1 MPHVAMSC
9 HHVLTQVGFY
19 AGHIPSVAVYDYEIA
34 RELFS
39 RDVAAGRP
47 NTFVWMYRCVKN
59 ADIVRDYNA

>member
-1 MPHVAMSC
+1 MLTSHN
-9 HHVLTQVGFY
+9 TQVGFY

-47 NTFVWMYRCVKN
+47 NTFVWMYRC
-59 ADIVRDYNA
+59 DIECRYCT

>member
-1 MPHVAMSC
+1 MPHVDISP
-9 HHVLTQVGFY
+9 QVGFY

-47 NTFVWMYRCVKN
+47 NTFVWMYRCD
-59 ADIVRDYNA
+59 AECRYCT

>member
-1 MPHVAMSC
+1 MPHVDISP
-9 HHVLTQVGFY
+9 QVGFY

-59 ADIVRDYNA
+59 VDIVRYYNV

>member
-1 MPHVAMSC
+1 MPH
-9 HHVLTQVGFY
+9 LTTQVGFY

-47 NTFVWMYRCVKN
+47 NTFVWMYRCG
-59 ADIVRDYNA
+59 IECR

>member
-1 MPHVAMSC
+1 MHASC
-9 HHVLTQVGFY
+9 HHDLTQVGFY

-47 NTFVWMYRCVKN
+47 NTFVWMYRCV
-59 ADIVRDYNA
+59 RM